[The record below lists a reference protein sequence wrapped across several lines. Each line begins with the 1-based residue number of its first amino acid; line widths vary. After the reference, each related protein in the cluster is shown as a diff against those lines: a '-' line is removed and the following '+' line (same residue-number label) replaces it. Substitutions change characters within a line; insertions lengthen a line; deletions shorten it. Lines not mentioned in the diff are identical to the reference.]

1 MGLGLGIVV
10 IWLCHRLNLQMAMMP
25 ALHYIQ
31 NLGVWGPVAFVAI
44 YNVTTVLMLPA
55 SLLSLGAGVLYGVGW
70 GTVYVLIAALI
81 GATLAFLIGRYLS
94 RDWVRQQMQDHP
106 QFRAIETAIA
116 TEGLRFVFLVR
127 LSPIV
132 PFNLLNYALGLT
144 PISLRDYIIGSLG
157 ILPGT
162 FLYVSLGALAGDL
175 TQLRSQAMPV
185 NPHTQIL
192 NWTLQAFGILTT
204 LAVTIYLTKVTRAI
218 LKSAENS

>member
-1 MGLGLGIVV
+1 MIGLS
-10 IWLCHRLNLQMAMMP
+10 HRLNLQMAMLP
-25 ALHYIQ
+25 TLNYIQ
-31 NLGVWGPVAFVAI
+31 SLGALGPVLFVVI
-44 YNVTTVLMLPA
+44 YNLATVLMLPA
-55 SLLSLGAGVLYGVGW
+55 SLLSLGAGVLYGIGW

-81 GATLAFLIGRYLS
+81 GATLAFLIGRHVS
-94 RDWVRQQMQDHP
+94 RDWVRRQMQDHP

-116 TEGLRFVFLVR
+116 REGLRFVFLVR

-144 PISLRDYIIGSLG
+144 PISLRDYVIGSFG
-157 ILPGT
+157 IVPGT

-175 TQLRSQAMPV
+175 TDLRSQAAPV
-185 NPHTQIL
+185 TPQTQIL

-218 LKSAENS
+218 LKSAEES